1 MPEVPHQALAWRAE
15 TEVEDLRQLDIGL
28 LPLPLTRWAPH
39 KFYLKL
45 IQYMALGIPSVAT
58 PLGSNSLVIEEGR
71 TGFLVRDELE
81 WTAAL
86 ERLVEDSEL
95 RELIGRAGAEEA
107 SRRYTVQANAER
119 IVAAL
124 RSALAPG

>member
-1 MPEVPHQALAWRAE
+1 
-15 TEVEDLRQLDIGL
+15 
-28 LPLPLTRWAPH
+28 
-39 KFYLKL
+39 
-45 IQYMALGIPSVAT
+45 MALGIPSVAT